1 MNTRNDRASITVV
14 AAWTAAVLLTGVA
27 VLQAF
32 LAAGAP
38 WGDMVYGGRAASAG
52 ESLPGAYRM
61 MSLIAVVVLITAAW
75 LILARA
81 GVASPGPFG
90 ERFVWGATWFII
102 AYTATNTVMNLAGK
116 HPVERIG
123 LSTVTAVIT
132 VAGLVVARSPRG
144 LSTRP

>member
-27 VLQAF
+27 VLQACM
-32 LAAGAP
+32 AAGAP

-52 ESLPGAYRM
+52 EPLPGAYRM

-75 LILARA
+75 LLLARA
-81 GVASPGPFG
+81 GAASPGPFG
-90 ERFVWGATWFII
+90 KRFVWGAAWFIV

-123 LSTVTAVIT
+123 LSIITAIIT
-132 VAGLVVARSPRG
+132 VAGVVVARSPRDG
-144 LSTRP
+144 PPQP